1 MIAPSS
7 TFDLMRLRVAS
18 GVGPVLAR
26 RLLEH
31 FGSVN
36 GALRASL
43 TELECIDRIGPA
55 LARKIRASLEDSAAE
70 AEKQWI
76 AAERLGLTVIGLGE
90 PAYPTLLAT
99 LPDAPLIL
107 FCDGAIEQRQ
117 PSWRVGV
124 VGSRKCTPYGIEQAE
139 RFSASLASAGLSI
152 VSGGARGIDTAAHR
166 AALRVRGQTVV
177 VMGCGHEYCYP
188 PENKDLFNQ
197 VRDAGGVILSEFT
210 PGTPPSQENFPARNR
225 IISGL
230 SLGILVIEAPLRSGA
245 LITARIAVE
254 EHARE
259 VMALPGR
266 VDSEASSGSLELI
279 RSGGA
284 AMVTEPAQVL
294 EILESAARHQH
305 AGTHP
310 SLFQSAQSAPPVAPS
325 GTSTEKPTL
334 DLRTLNETQRLI
346 VEALAEPASIEDIA
360 RQTGLE
366 ASRIRAELT
375 MLEIRRVV
383 ERKGNLLAL
392 TAPFAT
398 SRPNT

>member
-1 MIAPSS
+1 
-7 TFDLMRLRVAS
+7 
-18 GVGPVLAR
+18 
-26 RLLEH
+26 
-31 FGSVN
+31 
-36 GALRASL
+36 
-43 TELECIDRIGPA
+43 
-55 LARKIRASLEDSAAE
+55 
-70 AEKQWI
+70 
-76 AAERLGLTVIGLGE
+76 
-90 PAYPTLLAT
+90 
-99 LPDAPLIL
+99 
-107 FCDGAIEQRQ
+107 
-117 PSWRVGV
+117 
-124 VGSRKCTPYGIEQAE
+124 
-139 RFSASLASAGLSI
+139 
-152 VSGGARGIDTAAHR
+152 
-166 AALRVRGQTVV
+166 
-177 VMGCGHEYCYP
+177 MGCGHEHCYP

-210 PGTPPSQENFPARNR
+210 PGTPPSQDNFPARNR

-254 EHARE
+254 DHARE

-266 VDSEASSGSLELI
+266 VDSEASAGSLELI

-310 SLFQSAQSAPPVAPS
+310 SLFQSAQSAPPVASS
-325 GTSTEKPTL
+325 GASTGKPTL

-346 VEALAEPASIEDIA
+346 AESLAEPASIEDIA

-383 ERKGNLLAL
+383 ERRGNLLAL
-392 TAPFAT
+392 TAPLAT
-398 SRPNT
+398 SRPST